1 MKRSEFVERLAIYL
15 KSFPDGCSDYHICDM
30 LLYKME
36 KDGMTYIT
44 LKDDGIT
51 LDYGWEPENI
61 DPDILD

>member
-36 KDGMTYIT
+36 KDG
-44 LKDDGIT
+44 LKFINYDRDGWRF
-51 LDYGWEPENI
+51 GWDEEI
-61 DPDILD
+61 VDPDILD